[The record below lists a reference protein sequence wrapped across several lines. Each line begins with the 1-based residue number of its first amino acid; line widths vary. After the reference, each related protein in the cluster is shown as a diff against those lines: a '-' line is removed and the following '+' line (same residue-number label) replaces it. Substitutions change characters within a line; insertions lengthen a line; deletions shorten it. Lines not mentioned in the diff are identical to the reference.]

1 MTKQVS
7 LGFSPNGLVVPVA
20 NILPLKQL
28 SPSLRAAQKYQQVLA
43 SVREIGIIEPLIVL
57 PEHGK
62 SESYFL
68 LDGHVR
74 LEALKQIGATHAPC
88 LVSTDDE
95 AYTYN
100 KRVNRISTIQEHM
113 MILNAIRSGVSEERI
128 AKVLNV
134 DVARIRQKRDL
145 LEGICKEAANILKHR
160 QVSLKALAYLKKM
173 KPMRQIEVAELMTA
187 ANNFGVPY
195 TKALLAS
202 THPEMLIDPDKSKII
217 ERLTP
222 EQVNKME
229 KEMQVLQGDLRAVE
243 GTYGNEALNLV
254 LACGYLKKL
263 LNNVRIVRY
272 LSQHYSEIL
281 NQLQTVSSCSSLE
294 S

>member
-1 MTKQVS
+1 MGKQVS
-7 LGFSPNGLVVPVA
+7 LGFNPHGLVVSVA
-20 NILPLKQL
+20 NILPVKQL

-43 SVREIGIIEPLIVL
+43 SVREIGIVEPLIVF
-57 PEHGK
+57 PEQGK
-62 SESYFL
+62 PGSYFL

-74 LEALKQIGATHAPC
+74 LEALKQIGATLAPC

-113 MILNAIRSGVSEERI
+113 MILNAIKNGVSEERI

-145 LEGICKEAANILKHR
+145 LEGICKEAADILKHR
-160 QVSLKALAYLKKM
+160 RVPLKAFRYLKKM
-173 KPMRQIEVAELMTA
+173 KPLRQMEVAELMTA
-187 ANNFGVPY
+187 TNNFGIPY

-202 THPEMLIDPDKSKII
+202 THPEMLVDPNKSRMVR
-217 ERLTP
+217 RLTP
-222 EQVNKME
+222 EQVSKME
-229 KEMQVLQGDLRAVE
+229 NEMEVLQRDLKAIE
-243 GTYGNEALNLV
+243 KCYGNEALNLV

-263 LNNVRIVRY
+263 LDNIRIVKY

-281 NQLQTVSSCSSLE
+281 NQLQTISSCSSLE